1 MKIGV
6 ILVNLYVRAAQRTV
20 APGGGG
26 LENALSSAIAGD
38 QIAQRSGIPVW
49 NIPDACGRCK
59 TGLRSG
65 EPDRFSS
72 RGTKTDDA
80 RPANSSS
87 SRSCWSP
94 DTQNPRVLVRVF
106 PTVIPCS
113 LENGGQIG
121 PHQFH
126 RLDNRIDCRLILTR
140 DPIFGF
146 KAE

>member
-1 MKIGV
+1 MAAVAVPMKIGV

-80 RPANSSS
+80 RPAWRTHPLLDLAGARTPGTHASSCGS
-87 SRSCWSP
+87 SP
-94 DTQNPRVLVRVF
+94 L
-106 PTVIPCS
+106 
-113 LENGGQIG
+113 
-121 PHQFH
+121 
-126 RLDNRIDCRLILTR
+126 
-140 DPIFGF
+140 
-146 KAE
+146 